1 MHSAQRSSNYS
12 PRILKCVSSKLNWIE
27 PPPLETACGDRPNPE
42 RVLLIPHASSSVATA
57 TIIPDAKIESE
68 ILLVRGPAM
77 AIEFR
82 SDLKGIWHWCSDC
95 RYWPANSF
103 DIVNTQKLPPGFK
116 SCPQCTVLAPIDGF
130 IALSESPSRSL
141 RPKAR

>member
-1 MHSAQRSSNYS
+1 MR
-12 PRILKCVSSKLNWIE
+12 
-27 PPPLETACGDRPNPE
+27 
-42 RVLLIPHASSSVATA
+42 
-57 TIIPDAKIESE
+57 KIESE

-103 DIVNTQKLPPGFK
+103 DIPNTQKLPPGFK
-116 SCPQCTVLAPIDGF
+116 SCPECTVLAPIDGF
-130 IALSESPSRSL
+130 IALSESPSRAL
-141 RPKAR
+141 RPKARGARENSAIKGALPPAGDALQPR